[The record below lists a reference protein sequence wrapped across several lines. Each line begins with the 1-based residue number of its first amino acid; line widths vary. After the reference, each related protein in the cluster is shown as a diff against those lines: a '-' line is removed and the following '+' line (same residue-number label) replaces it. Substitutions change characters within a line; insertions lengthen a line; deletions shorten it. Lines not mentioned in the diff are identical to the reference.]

1 MGHTVDRCITM
12 LEDANEP
19 KVAYIAT
26 TEMCSEMM
34 SVASISVCLFHNLLE
49 MITS

>member
-19 KVAYIAT
+19 KVFYIGTIA
-26 TEMCSEMM
+26 EMM
-34 SVASISVCLFHNLLE
+34 SVASISVYIIALN
-49 MITS
+49 I

>member
-19 KVAYIAT
+19 KVSYIAT
-26 TEMCSEMM
+26 IAEMM
-34 SVASISVCLFHNLLE
+34 SVASISVYIIALN
-49 MITS
+49 I